1 MSQQR
6 SRTGHARRAR
16 RLPLVALL
24 GGAVLGLSG
33 PAPTGSALECPIPS
47 MQRHSALILGGKPDF
62 GEEPHLLG
70 EPRTPGLVCFKGS
83 ATVKGKLYWDAFE
96 AGCAHIIL
104 RYFNSS
110 SPSQQLRNERFFV
123 CSSGGLRWAQ
133 LTEPIV
139 GLGTAPANRVRSV
152 QIQLF
157 TSATANSTRNFQA
170 EKSFNF

>member
-1 MSQQR
+1 MPRQG
-6 SRTGHARRAR
+6 SRTDARRAR
-16 RLPLVALL
+16 RFALVVLL
-24 GGAVLGLSG
+24 GGSGLGFSH
-33 PAPTGSALECPIPS
+33 SASAGTSLDCPIPS
-47 MQRHSALILGGKPDF
+47 MQRHSALIRGGRVDF
-62 GEEPHLLG
+62 GEEPHLFG

-83 ATVKGKLYWDAFE
+83 ATVKGKLYWDSFD
-96 AGCAHIIL
+96 AGCAHITL

-110 SPSQQLRNERFFV
+110 SPSQQLRNESFFV

-133 LTEPIV
+133 LIEPIV

-157 TSATANSTRNFQA
+157 TSATATSTKSFQA